1 MSKVIKIF
9 VVSFIISTIIV
20 TSIILYNVYLKPR
33 KSRQP
38 SSPAPYQP
46 PEPPVS
52 PEPPVYENCS
62 NSLKWNPLCF
72 IQYVINLN
80 IDWQLYPNL
89 ETFQLIQNKIKDS
102 GYTPKDLL
110 GTFTDK
116 IEKFNTEVITA
127 ASQSEKSQKTII
139 FSLTNWGP
147 GDENKM
153 FFIIFIIEYLLTR
166 KGIEEVRDEFIK
178 NIDQNFID
186 CMYSIFSTKKGPSDS
201 VNINMDDPNDPIRS
215 CIEKILPKS

>member
-1 MSKVIKIF
+1 MSKVINYKNTNNSKHSRVFKILVF
-9 VVSFIISTIIV
+9 SFIITTVIV
-20 TSIILYNVYLKPR
+20 TSILLYNVYLKPG
-33 KSRQP
+33 KSR
-38 SSPAPYQP
+38 
-46 PEPPVS
+46 PPVD
-52 PEPPVYENCS
+52 ENCS

-80 IDWQLYPNL
+80 INWGNLFFNL

-116 IEKFNTEVITA
+116 IEKFNTEIITA
-127 ASQSEKSQKTII
+127 ASESEKSQKTPII
-139 FSLTNWGP
+139 SLINWGS

-153 FFIIFIIEYLLTR
+153 FFIILIIKYFIERR
-166 KGIEEVRDEFIK
+166 KIKIPDDFIK

-186 CMYSIFSTKKGPSDS
+186 CMYSALSKRGGPLEFINL
-201 VNINMDDPNDPIRS
+201 NIDDPNDPIRA
-215 CIEKILPKS
+215 CIEKILRKS

>member
-1 MSKVIKIF
+1 MSKVINYKNTNNSKHARVFKIL
-9 VVSFIISTIIV
+9 VILFIITTVIV
-20 TSIILYNVYLKPR
+20 TSIILYSVYLKPG

-38 SSPAPYQP
+38 
-46 PEPPVS
+46 VD
-52 PEPPVYENCS
+52 ENCS

-80 IDWQLYPNL
+80 IDWQIYPNL

-153 FFIIFIIEYLLTR
+153 FFIISIIEYLTTR
-166 KGIEEVRDEFIK
+166 KGIPDDFIK

-186 CMYSIFSTKKGPSDS
+186 CMYSVLSTKKGPSDS
-201 VNINMDDPNDPIRS
+201 VNIDFDDPSNPIRA

>member
-9 VVSFIISTIIV
+9 VVSFIISTVIV
-20 TSIILYNVYLKPR
+20 TSIILYIVYLKPR
-33 KSRQP
+33 KSR
-38 SSPAPYQP
+38 
-46 PEPPVS
+46 PVD
-52 PEPPVYENCS
+52 ENCS

-80 IDWQLYPNL
+80 INWGILSFNL

-116 IEKFNTEVITA
+116 IEKFNTEIITA
-127 ASQSEKSQKTII
+127 ASESEKSQKTPII
-139 FSLTNWGP
+139 SLINWGS

-153 FFIIFIIEYLLTR
+153 FFIILIIKYLIERR
-166 KGIEEVRDEFIK
+166 KVKIPDDFIK
-178 NIDQNFID
+178 NIDQNFIN
-186 CMYSIFSTKKGPSDS
+186 CMYSVLSKRGGPSEFGD
-201 VNINMDDPNDPIRS
+201 INLDNPTDPIRA
-215 CIEKILPKS
+215 CLEKILPKS